1 MTFRWRADV
10 GPTLNADLVALC
22 FFRGSEPVLL
32 RKPIFFVIFEGGP
45 DPFSSPSP
53 LDPHMALRQLFW
65 LDFFLCFKDISFTLW
80 YHLLWWKKSVKLI
93 SFLRFKY
100 KSFTVVPFVMMKE
113 VCCMGVTANPRVDV
127 QICCVVACKQN
138 HFNFLNSCESLQ
150 NIANVES
157 LYATIVLYVGYSK
170 EPSH

>member
-1 MTFRWRADV
+1 MLFQGIRTSIAKK
-10 GPTLNADLVALC
+10 AY
-22 FFRGSEPVLL
+22 
-32 RKPIFFVIFEGGP
+32 IFVIFEGGSG
-45 DPFSSPSP
+45 PFLHPPPP
-53 LDPHMALRQLFW
+53 LDPHMALRQLF
-65 LDFFLCFKDISFTLW
+65 LVRFFLCFKDISFTLW

-93 SFLRFKY
+93 SFLSFKY

-113 VCCMGVTANPRVDV
+113 VCCMGVTANPRFDV
-127 QICCVVACKQN
+127 QIFCVVACKQN

-170 EPSH
+170 EPSQ